1 MPVIATAGHVD
12 HGKSSLVRA
21 ITGTDP
27 DRLEEER
34 RRGMTIDLGFAHVAR
49 PGGAV
54 LSFVDV
60 PGHVRFVANMLA
72 GAAGADGCVL
82 VVDAGEG
89 WMPQTEEHLRILDA
103 LGLRRGVVAITK
115 CDRVDAGA
123 RASVRALVAA
133 RTRGTF
139 LEDSPVVETSARTG
153 DGVEAL
159 CAELES
165 LVASERAP
173 DALARPRLW
182 VDRSF
187 APRGSG
193 TVVTGTLIDGP
204 VHEGESLVVAR
215 TGAAVRVRE
224 VQHHGARVASLGPG
238 HRCALNLVGV
248 EHRAVVRGDALVRA
262 DEWPLRDEFDASI
275 AVLPGAERG
284 VGRRGAWA
292 VHLGAGEWRVRLRP
306 IGGREV
312 AVGARGPVRVRLDA
326 RIPLRPGD
334 RFVLRDVGRGVTV
347 AGGEVLDVAPVRR
360 VGRAS
365 PDGDPARLV
374 RERGWLTA
382 DEFARLA
389 GRRHDGVPGVA
400 AVGPWV
406 TAPETLEAMRRD
418 LAMRVVRTP
427 DGLEMAHLDEHER
440 AVVAALPDVV
450 VAHGVARLRG
460 ADPLAEH
467 PYVALFARAGV
478 RPPDARGLDRD
489 VLRRL
494 VQRGVLLESDG
505 EVFHAGVA
513 EEMRPHVRALL
524 AAHPGGFTVSQLRE
538 RLGITRK
545 HAVPLAALLDR
556 LGITRRQGDA
566 RVGGARL

>member
-1 MPVIATAGHVD
+1 VPVIATAGHVD

-21 ITGTDP
+21 VTGTDP

-72 GAAGADGCVL
+72 GAAGADGCLL

-115 CDRVDAGA
+115 CDRAEPAA
-123 RASVRALVAA
+123 RASVRADVAA

-139 LEDSPVVETSARTG
+139 LEGAPVVETSARTG
-153 DGVEAL
+153 DGLDAL
-159 CAELES
+159 CAELEA
-165 LVASERAP
+165 LVAVARPP

-187 APRGSG
+187 APRGAG
-193 TVVTGTLIDGP
+193 TVVTGTLLDGT
-204 VHEGESLVVAR
+204 VREGDSLVVAR
-215 TGAAVRVRE
+215 TGVAVRVRE
-224 VQHHGARVASLGPG
+224 VQHHGARVDELGPG

-248 EHRAVVRGDALVRA
+248 EHRAVLRGDALVRA
-262 DEWPLRDEFDASI
+262 GEWPLVDEYDATI
-275 AVLPGAERG
+275 AVLPGAGRG

-292 VHLGAGEWRVRLRP
+292 VHLGAGEWRARLRP
-306 IGGREV
+306 IGTREV
-312 AVGARGPVRVRLDA
+312 APGERGSVRVRIDA
-326 RIPLRPGD
+326 RVPLRPGD
-334 RFVLRDVGRGVTV
+334 RFVLRDTGRGLTV
-347 AGGEVLDVAPVRR
+347 AGGEVLDVAPVLR
-360 VGRAS
+360 VGRAR
-365 PDGDPARLV
+365 PDADPARIV
-374 RERGWLTA
+374 RERGWVEA
-382 DEFARLA
+382 PEFARLA
-389 GRRHDGVPGVA
+389 GRRHDGVDGVA
-400 AVGPWV
+400 AVGTWLTTPD
-406 TAPETLEAMRRD
+406 ALEAMRRD
-418 LAMRVVRTP
+418 LAVRLVRHP
-427 DGLEMAHLDEHER
+427 DGLEVARLDPRER
-440 AVVAALPDVV
+440 AVVAGLPDVV
-450 VAHGVARLRG
+450 VAHGVARIRG
-460 ADPLAEH
+460 ADPIAEH

-478 RPPDARGLDRD
+478 QPPDAKGLDRN
-489 VLRRL
+489 VVRQL
-494 VQRGVLLESDG
+494 VQRGMLVESDG
-505 EVFHAGVA
+505 VVFHAGVA
-513 EEMRPHVRALL
+513 DAARPHVRALL
-524 AAHPGGFTVSQLRE
+524 AAHPAGFTVSQLRE

-556 LGITRRQGDA
+556 LGVTRRDGDA